1 MKRAIARWPFFRKR
15 VIEMHDFSVA
25 MGLMDFVP
33 VAFFAVTALILLRD
47 LYSKMYK
54 GAYALLAAGTINV
67 FTAGF
72 CKALWKLLYAANIC
86 DFTALEEM
94 FLPLNSLGL
103 LLVGLSLIGMLC
115 WKRKDTVMLSAAP
128 AVFSGSFVFIM
139 MMVVGLGGICASLS
153 ILAAKMKK
161 KGTIILFVLSF
172 VCAMGMGYMS
182 SKDSTLAWVNWV
194 EQSINTVSQLCLM
207 LGVIALHKAGLAD
220 YRFPEAA
227 A

>member
-1 MKRAIARWPFFRKR
+1 
-15 VIEMHDFSVA
+15 MHDFSVA

-33 VAFFAVTALILLRD
+33 VAFFAVTAVILLRD
-47 LYSKMYK
+47 LYNKMYQ

-86 DFTALEEM
+86 DFAALEHM

-115 WKRKDTVMLSAAP
+115 WKRKDAILLSAAP
-128 AVFSGSFVFIM
+128 AVFSGSMVFIM
-139 MMVVGLGGICASLS
+139 MMVLGLGGMCAAMS

-161 KGTIILFVLSF
+161 KGTIVLFVLSF
-172 VCAMGMGYMS
+172 ICAMGMGYMS
-182 SKDSTLAWVNWV
+182 SQDSSLAWVNWV

-207 LGVIALHKAGLAD
+207 VGVIGLHRAGLKD
-220 YRFPEAA
+220 WTR
-227 A
+227 

>member
-1 MKRAIARWPFFRKR
+1 
-15 VIEMHDFSVA
+15 MHDFSVA

-33 VAFFAVTALILLRD
+33 VAFFAVTAVILLRD
-47 LYSKMYK
+47 LYNKMFK
-54 GAYALLAAGTINV
+54 GAYALLAAGTLNV

-86 DFTALEEM
+86 DFAALEHM
-94 FLPLNSLGL
+94 FLPLNSFGL

-115 WKRKDTVMLSAAP
+115 WKRKDALMLSAAP

-139 MMVVGLGGICASLS
+139 MMVLGLGGMCASLS

-161 KGTIILFVLSF
+161 KGTTVLFVLSF
-172 VCAMGMGYMS
+172 ICAMGMGYMS
-182 SKDSTLAWVNWV
+182 SQDSTQAWVNWV

-207 LGVIALHKAGLAD
+207 LGTIALHKAGLAD
-220 YRFPEAA
+220 YRFKEANA
-227 A
+227 